1 MGGFRRIY
9 PPPKNVEDKY
19 AKYFNNL
26 SSLFQTTA
34 AQKARE
40 QASRLLHVMLFLF
53 SYQKFKKF
61 ILLIIAISKSRFKLT
76 FYNSRGKSL

>member
-1 MGGFRRIY
+1 MKLEKYEDENMGEFRRIY
-9 PPPKNVEDKY
+9 PPPKSVEDKY

-40 QASRLLHVMLFLF
+40 QASRLVHIILFFIFPTKVLESLF
-53 SYQKFKKF
+53 Y
-61 ILLIIAISKSRFKLT
+61 
-76 FYNSRGKSL
+76 